1 MGLPTNIPSGGD
13 GLDRFSNPS
22 PMDDLSSPLP
32 DVEEGL
38 PLIEEDSVEE
48 LSEFELFQKWKQEQQ
63 STNSNG
69 ATKAPKQ
76 SKRSSQHASKNNRSD
91 ATTATTARQAK
102 TKEPEVATEVD
113 TDDGWAID
121 SRTGKRYKPL
131 MATPKEVLA
140 AYKKTKGAGFDR
152 KQAMAMIEVQDD
164 FSIDDLNGSAETFM
178 AHLRVPP
185 SKEEREELI
194 RMKSEMAKKQKEA
207 KALADAE
214 LNAKEG
220 SIPEPEVDPFNENKN
235 QKRGLFGRK
244 KQNKRGE

>member
-69 ATKAPKQ
+69 ATNAPKQ

-91 ATTATTARQAK
+91 ATTARQAK
-102 TKEPEVATEVD
+102 TKEPEVAIEVD

-121 SRTGKRYKPL
+121 SKTGKRYKPL

-194 RMKSEMAKKQKEA
+194 RIKSEMAKKQKEA

>member
-69 ATKAPKQ
+69 ATNAPKQ

-91 ATTATTARQAK
+91 ATTARQAK
-102 TKEPEVATEVD
+102 TKEPEVAIEVD